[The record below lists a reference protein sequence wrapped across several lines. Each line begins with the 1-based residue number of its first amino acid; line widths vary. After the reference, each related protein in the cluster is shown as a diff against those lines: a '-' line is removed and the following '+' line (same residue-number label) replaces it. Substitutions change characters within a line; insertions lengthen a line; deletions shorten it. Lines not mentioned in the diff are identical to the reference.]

1 MATAQFLNVD
11 LDLHDRSG
19 VDSLVAAFE
28 PKLVVLH
35 KEETFVSLELATGTT
50 PPLDEVLN
58 GIADVVEALPRQA
71 RTLWDRCQRRT
82 MNLGFEAG
90 DTHSSRGFLIPAP
103 TLTRLVSVGA
113 ELEVTIYAPSHGRRR
128 SGERTSRRTKRSR
141 R

>member
-19 VDSLVAAFE
+19 VRSLVAAFE

-35 KEETFVSLELATGTT
+35 KEETFASLELATGTT

-58 GIADVVEALPRQA
+58 GIAEVVEALPRQA

-90 DTHSSRGFLIPAP
+90 DTHPSRGFVIPGP
-103 TLTRLVSVGA
+103 TLTRLASVGA
-113 ELEVTIYAPSHGRRR
+113 ELEVTIYASSPGRKR
-128 SGERTSRRTKRSR
+128 SGKRTSRKTKGSR